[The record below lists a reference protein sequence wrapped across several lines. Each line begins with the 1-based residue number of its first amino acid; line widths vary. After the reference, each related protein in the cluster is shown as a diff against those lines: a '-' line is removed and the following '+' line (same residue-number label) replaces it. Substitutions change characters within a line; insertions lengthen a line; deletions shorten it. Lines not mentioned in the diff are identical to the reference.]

1 MKKKSMGDKYSGNV
15 RRLAVDELPQAG
27 ERLILSKEAAHHA
40 SVLRLHTGSQLEL
53 FTGDGKKALA
63 RIVSIADKKV
73 VCEIENCVIVAPTAR
88 RVVLIQALP
97 KGAKLDGIVRACT
110 ELGVRAI
117 HLAFSERSVPQPD
130 ARRAEEKCRR
140 LARIAKEASALAGS
154 TDWPEIGSPKPLL
167 QVAAQAPRS
176 ARRVVF
182 WESSRQKIE
191 LALLDSH
198 GPVLE
203 SNQEVWIVVGPEGG
217 LSESEIAALR
227 GFGYRDA
234 TLGASVLRV
243 ETAAP
248 LAVGLILYLL
258 GAFNREQATE

>member
-1 MKKKSMGDKYSGNV
+1 MSDRYSGNV
-15 RRLAVDELPQAG
+15 RRLAVDELPPAG
-27 ERLILSKEAAHHA
+27 GRLILSKKAAHHA

-53 FTGDGKKALA
+53 FTGDGKKAQA

-73 VCEIENCVIVAPTAR
+73 VCEIENCKSSAPTTL
-88 RVVLIQALP
+88 RVVLVQALP

-110 ELGVRAI
+110 ELGVHAI

-140 LARIAKEASALAGS
+140 LTRIAKEASALAGR
-154 TDWPEIGSPKPLL
+154 TGAPEIGAPTPLL
-167 QVAAQAPRS
+167 QAVAKTPES

-182 WESSRQKIE
+182 WESSTQKIE
-191 LALLDSH
+191 VALFDSER
-198 GPVLE
+198 PELE
-203 SNQEVWIVVGPEGG
+203 ENREVWIVVGPEGG

-258 GAFNREQATE
+258 GAFSRGQETE